1 MSSIKNI
8 NFNIDFDVG
17 HLWLNKLRKTR
28 HDFSLKWRFCQTKE
42 SSYKIEHYKCLE
54 NSRHWGHSH
63 LTIPRYSRLNF
74 RIYLLGTAY
83 HDLNKIFQ
91 LRIPLN
97 ALGDVCNRLHT
108 LTQYEHRF
116 VVLWNYNVPYQ
127 QHMIDIASAF
137 KGYWLTGS
145 GPEEHWKKVP
155 WSSVFS
161 IKSKSIPSVICTKY
175 SVLLHSNLLHSV
187 YGHCH
192 CNKHENHDQFHF
204 SILVYFISSND
215 FAWS

>member
-54 NSRHWGHSH
+54 NSRHWGH
-63 LTIPRYSRLNF
+63 LTIPRHPRLNF
-74 RIYLLGTAY
+74 RIYLLDIAY

-97 ALGDVCNRLHT
+97 ALGGVCNRLHT

-127 QHMIDIASAF
+127 QHMTDIASAF

-145 GPEEHWKKVP
+145 GPEVYWKKVP
-155 WSSVFS
+155 GQPIFFCQN
-161 IKSKSIPSVICTKY
+161 PF
-175 SVLLHSNLLHSV
+175 LLLSA
-187 YGHCH
+187 
-192 CNKHENHDQFHF
+192 Q
-204 SILVYFISSND
+204 SILFCCIRICCILSMDIAIVISMKIMINFISL
-215 FAWS
+215 F